1 MLQSALL
8 IFIYATLWFVISI
21 IIKRNDVADIAWG
34 LGYILLCGF
43 YFFTREPTSRAL
55 LLYSLIFLWG
65 VRLAIHIFIRNKGK
79 TEDFRYLQWRK
90 DWGKSFFIRSYLQ
103 VYLLQGF
110 LLLVIMAPV
119 MIVATHSQP
128 ELNLLDYIGIGLWII
143 GFYFEAIGDAQ
154 LVRFKKDPLNKGKI
168 IQSGLWQYTR
178 HPNYF
183 GEVVLWW
190 GIGLIALNSPWG
202 TFGLMGPLMITLLIL
217 FVSGVPMMEKKY
229 EGHADYEAYKK
240 RTSRFIPFM
249 RRDPEKRTQ
258 D

>member
-1 MLQSALL
+1 MTEIILQSALL
-8 IFIYATLWFVISI
+8 IFIYATLWFILSLL
-21 IIKRNDVADIAWG
+21 IKRNDVADIAWG

-43 YFFTREPTSRAL
+43 YFFTREPASRAL
-55 LLYSLIFLWG
+55 LLYSLVFLWG
-65 VRLAIHIFIRNKGK
+65 IRLAIHIFIRNKGK

-110 LLLVIMAPV
+110 LLLVIIAPV
-119 MIVATHSQP
+119 MIVATKSQP
-128 ELNLLDYIGIGLWII
+128 DLNLLDYIGMGLWLI
-143 GFYFEAIGDAQ
+143 GFYFEAVGDAQ
-154 LVRFKKDPLNKGKI
+154 LARFKKDPLNKGKI

-190 GIGLIALNSPWG
+190 GVGLIALNSPWG
-202 TFGLMGPLMITLLIL
+202 ILGLIGPLTITLLIL

-229 EGHADYEAYKK
+229 EGNADYEVYKK
-240 RTSRFIPFM
+240 RTSGFIPLL
-249 RRDPEKRTQ
+249 RKDLE
-258 D
+258 

>member
-1 MLQSALL
+1 MVEIMLQSALL

-103 VYLLQGF
+103 VYLLQAL
-110 LLLVIMAPV
+110 LLLVIITPV
-119 MIVATHSQP
+119 SFTHGMQ
-128 ELNLLDYIGIGLWII
+128 
-143 GFYFEAIGDAQ
+143 
-154 LVRFKKDPLNKGKI
+154 
-168 IQSGLWQYTR
+168 
-178 HPNYF
+178 
-183 GEVVLWW
+183 
-190 GIGLIALNSPWG
+190 
-202 TFGLMGPLMITLLIL
+202 
-217 FVSGVPMMEKKY
+217 
-229 EGHADYEAYKK
+229 
-240 RTSRFIPFM
+240 
-249 RRDPEKRTQ
+249 
-258 D
+258 